1 MKSFDAVAF
10 MRERRD
16 ILSQKYIKLSKEQL
30 IQLKTKFLN
39 ISWANEKAS
48 DQHIIKWRIFW
59 SVNLEYLKKK
69 MDIMILL
76 I

>member
-48 DQHIIKWRIFW
+48 DQHIIK
-59 SVNLEYLKKK
+59 
-69 MDIMILL
+69 
-76 I
+76 